1 MKIIINE
8 NHFKMIKENLENKP
22 YSKVV
27 GIYVSGGIYD
37 LKFKGKEIDDFS
49 AREAVK
55 LNYDIEVYKTESS
68 IESITVT
75 NISGPEKIKFEV
87 KYYDEEEIGVEGI
100 NYDVKRE
107 IIEIP
112 IDWTILKT
120 YKTKGE
126 SYTIDDTLEIWIDQN
141 ESGELVVVDM
151 ELNTFE
157 M

>member
-1 MKIIINE
+1 M
-8 NHFKMIKENLENKP
+8 
-22 YSKVV
+22 
-27 GIYVSGGIYD
+27 
-37 LKFKGKEIDDFS
+37 
-49 AREAVK
+49 
-55 LNYDIEVYKTESS
+55 
-68 IESITVT
+68 T